1 MPRFA
6 QVVAKSNLIQLD
18 RVFDFVIPDAL
29 TDEIA
34 IGQQVSFPFGRSKK
48 LQHGFVVGLSEKSEY
63 ATSELDSILHPSR
76 VLTPEIYKFARQVA
90 DRQCVAL
97 GEILS
102 AAVPDHM
109 ARTAIETIADHEPIP
124 AAIEVSLPFEI
135 KPPLSNKAAILTA
148 GRSYPTGDNQ
158 FADWAS
164 VLMMSAAKTLSEGRS
179 VILVVPDQKDVA
191 ELNGLITEL
200 ALSHWLVNYLPTGKK
215 SDRFKN
221 FHRALN
227 LERAL
232 VVGTRSAI
240 YAPVKN
246 LGLIALYDDL
256 DDSLREQGSP
266 FTHARELAMMR
277 AGKDVDLLLAAP
289 YRSVEVQ
296 RLVEIGYLSDH
307 DVVAAPHRISFTEP
321 GIRFDEAAFKLIRER
336 LTSGPVL
343 VLLPRKGSSAA
354 LYCQGC
360 GERLRCGCGG
370 MIWEP
375 TENRAVCRICNKPHV
390 KCGKCQ
396 SGNFKRGRTGSTRT
410 VSELGKVFPQTAIA
424 EATSEKTPS
433 GLKAKNQIVVATP
446 GAAPKV
452 KGGYAGLLILDCD
465 IWLARQSLAAE
476 QLAFRDWT
484 GSLELLAS
492 DGRAVLSGVDSEIG
506 QAFSM
511 QQHRNLAK
519 AQLAELRSLGLPPA
533 VRIATVE
540 SSPEQQEQVL
550 EIAKSNGAKVL
561 SVDAGS
567 GRVLLSFSY
576 QLGPEISKSL
586 RALALK
592 SAARLQSGTK
602 RRGLRVVM
610 DDPDAL

>member
-1 MPRFA
+1 MSRFA

-18 RVFDFVIPDAL
+18 RVFDFVIPEAMVDQ
-29 TDEIA
+29 IA
-34 IGQQVSFPFGRSKK
+34 IGQQVSFPFGRAKK
-48 LQHGFVVGLSEKSEY
+48 MQHGFVVGLSNKSDY
-63 ATSELDSILHPSR
+63 ATSELDSILHQAQ
-76 VLTPEIYKFARQVA
+76 VLTPEIYSFARQVA

-97 GEILS
+97 GEILA

-109 ARTAIETIADHEPIP
+109 ARTVIDPAADLDLPAIEKITG
-124 AAIEVSLPFEI
+124 LPFEI
-135 KPPLSNKAAILTA
+135 RPELSNRAALLSA
-148 GRSYPTGDNQ
+148 AKSYQVGEHYL
-158 FADWAS
+158 ADWAFAMIFRAFTT
-164 VLMMSAAKTLSEGRS
+164 LAAGKSA
-179 VILVVPDQKDVA
+179 ICVVPDQKDID
-191 ELNGLITEL
+191 ELNLLAEHFGLR
-200 ALSHWLVNYLPTGKK
+200 SFLVNYLPGDKK
-215 SDRFKN
+215 SDRFKS
-221 FHRALN
+221 FHKALN
-227 LERAL
+227 QPVAL
-232 VVGTRSAI
+232 VIGTRSAI
-240 YAPVKN
+240 YAPVSN

-277 AGKDVDLLLAAP
+277 AGKSVSLMLVAP

-307 DVVAAPHRISFTEP
+307 DINAAPARISYTEP
-321 GIRFDEAAFKLIRER
+321 GVRFDESAFKLVRER
-336 LTSGPVL
+336 LGEGPVL

-375 TENRAVCRICNKPHV
+375 SENRALCRICNKPHV
-390 KCGKCQ
+390 KCEKCQ

-424 EATSEKTPS
+424 EATHEKTPS
-433 GLKAKNQIVVATP
+433 GLKPKNQIVVATP
-446 GAAPKV
+446 GSAPKV
-452 KGGYAGLLILDCD
+452 KGGYAALLILDCD
-465 IWLARQSLAAE
+465 IWLAKQSLDAE

-484 GSLELLAS
+484 GALEMLAG

-506 QAFSM
+506 QAFAM
-511 QQHRNLAK
+511 QQHRQMAK
-519 AQLAELRSLGLPPA
+519 AQLQELRGLGLPPA
-533 VRIATVE
+533 VRIASVE
-540 SSPEQQEQVL
+540 SAPEQMEQVL
-550 EIAKSNGAKVL
+550 EISKTLKAKVL
-561 SVDAGS
+561 SVDAAKS
-567 GRVLLSFSY
+567 KVLLSFGY
-576 QLGPEISKSL
+576 QAGPEISKSL

-592 SAARLQSGTK
+592 TAARVQGGSK